1 MKNTAEKEN
10 IDKFIERLNFY
21 KKENVIKT
29 LCRGFSKEFV
39 FPVYNLELKYHSI
52 NDFAKCLFYYGDKSK
67 YFWEQKNGR
76 DFGLN
81 DTSNEVF
88 EYVFDLFSEIVKS
101 PKKEKT
107 IKYIRNNSKQFDFFI
122 KSDNK
127 STFIKEIKSINEN
140 KKTELRNFYFRII
153 HQLGETQLKDKS
165 ILISA
170 TEEERQTE
178 KFSGKNGIKIYFWD
192 FDFNNIPLLKNS
204 KIPIFHGKPY
214 RNQKEISIF
223 GVIFPHYIYA
233 VKDYDSGKIIFN
245 PALKN
250 NKNYD
255 EIILAGFDI
264 DQTKFSLNLKNQT
277 NIEFGLQYNNSEF
290 KLIK

>member
-1 MKNTAEKEN
+1 MKNDTEKEN
-10 IDKFIERLNFY
+10 IDKFIDRLNFY
-21 KKENVIKT
+21 KREKVIKT
-29 LCRGFSKEFV
+29 LYRGFSKEFA
-39 FPVYNLELKYHSI
+39 FPVYNLNLKYHNV

-88 EYVFDLFSEIVKS
+88 EYIFDLLNEIVKS

-107 IKYIRNNSKQFDFFI
+107 IKYVRNNSKQFNFFL

-127 STFIKEIKSINEN
+127 STFVKEIKSINEN

-170 TEEERQTE
+170 TEEEIESE

-192 FDFNNIPLLKNS
+192 FDFNNIPFLKNN
-204 KIPIFHGKPY
+204 KIPIFQGKPY
-214 RNQKEISIF
+214 KHQKEISIF

-233 VKDYDSGKIIFN
+233 VKDLENEKIIFN

-250 NKNYD
+250 IKNFD
-255 EIILAGFDI
+255 EIIFAGFDI

-277 NIEFGLQYNNSEF
+277 NFEFGLQYNSSEF